1 MIGITKA
8 ENNNFGPNDLNLL
21 PLACNPAEENIVIL
35 GVPHLREEI
44 ADDIYSE
51 AQLKAGEISKHPRQ
65 LIVCDFKAI
74 SHTIINFSN
83 ISKSY
88 HEDGKTTPS
97 LSNQEPIIF
106 LEAKTVYKK
115 ELEVKLN
122 MRRSMT
128 SPLTSPI

>member
-51 AQLKAGEISKHPRQ
+51 AQLKAGEIS
-65 LIVCDFKAI
+65 
-74 SHTIINFSN
+74 
-83 ISKSY
+83 
-88 HEDGKTTPS
+88 
-97 LSNQEPIIF
+97 
-106 LEAKTVYKK
+106 
-115 ELEVKLN
+115 
-122 MRRSMT
+122 
-128 SPLTSPI
+128 